1 MDTVHILQPQL
12 RAQMIQKKDPLVQG
26 LQDRHVEIRAHDL
39 QRDAGKAGPRADI
52 AEMRQL
58 KVQKRKQRVEKMLL
72 IHLCFCRDRGQVH
85 LLIPLCQL
93 LHIPV
98 KLRHLHIA
106 RLLPMILQDLNERLS
121 RK

>member
-1 MDTVHILQPQL
+1 
-12 RAQMIQKKDPLVQG
+12 MIQKKDPLVQG

-72 IHLCFCRDRGQVH
+72 IHLCFCCDRGQVH

-106 RLLPMILQDLNERLS
+106 RLLPMILQDLNECLS